1 MKTEQLRDYA
11 LLMLGAPVLK
21 ISEATYAAVT
31 TMAEKLMVSALT
43 PTERQ
48 EQIVWK
54 MQRQIKV
61 VDHTI
66 RLKDELQ

>member
-1 MKTEQLRDYA
+1 MKTEALRDYA

-21 ISEATYAAVT
+21 ISEATYAAVNE
-31 TMAEKLMVSALT
+31 MAHKFMVSSMTAI
-43 PTERQ
+43 EQQ

-61 VDHTI
+61 VDNTI
-66 RLKDELQ
+66 RLKEELQ